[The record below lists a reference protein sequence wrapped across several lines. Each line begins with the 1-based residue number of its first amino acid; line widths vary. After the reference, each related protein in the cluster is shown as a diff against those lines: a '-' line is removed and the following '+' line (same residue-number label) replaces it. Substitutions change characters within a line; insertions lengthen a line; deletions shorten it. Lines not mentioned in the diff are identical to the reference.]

1 MRFPS
6 ALLLVFACSSG
17 CGGPAGDLT
26 VVFGGRPAIDT
37 VRNASSVRAFRLRSS
52 SDHHESLADFTM
64 IGDPVQVPEAAAS
77 RLRDLLLDRTAYEWE
92 SAKGCEPDYG
102 VRIQFQH
109 DGDEVDVLLC
119 FECDV
124 LAVYHNGQD
133 VGGEDFDNISSQLA
147 AIVKELFPNDAAIQ
161 ALE

>member
-1 MRFPS
+1 MQLRA
-6 ALLLVFACSSG
+6 ALLLVIACSSG

-26 VVFGGRPAIDT
+26 VVFGGWPAIET
-37 VRNASSVRAFRLRSS
+37 VKNASSVKAFRLRSP
-52 SDHHESLADFTM
+52 SDHHESLADYTM
-64 IGDPVQVPEAAAS
+64 MGDPVDVPEAAAA

-92 SAKGCEPDYG
+92 SAKGCIPDYG

-109 DGDEVDVLLC
+109 EGDEVDVLLC
-119 FECDV
+119 FECAI
-124 LAVYHNGQD
+124 LAVYHNGKIA
-133 VGGEDFDNISSQLA
+133 GGEDFDDISSELA

>member
-1 MRFPS
+1 MRFQS

-26 VVFGGRPAIDT
+26 VVFGGWPAVET
-37 VRNASSVRAFRLRSS
+37 VKNASSVKAFRLRSP
-52 SDHHESLADFTM
+52 SDHHEALADYQT
-64 IGDPVQVPEAAAS
+64 IGDPVEVSPAAAAQ
-77 RLRDLLLDRTAYEWE
+77 LRNLLLDRTAYEWD
-92 SAKGCEPDYG
+92 SAKGCIPDYG
-102 VRIQFQH
+102 VRIQFQRE
-109 DGDEVDVLLC
+109 GDEVDVLLC